1 MLFNSTELISPCG
14 TRSGGGTLASIE
26 INWAETGPISI
37 FEEARKLG
45 FDLRRFESQPAD
57 VQAAIKK
64 LTIDQIIR
72 LIREAWRESYDH
84 DYAPG
89 KDFNRIVNGVYV
101 ISVGGGF
108 AVSYGSR
115 SSEVMYIGRGKIAN
129 RLRSHLVNWIF
140 DMSLSLRDAPFKFFI
155 ETVGDGRSKGAFMD
169 FEHFMLEC
177 FSKKF
182 GDKPLINKI
191 HGREGHIEHSFSG
204 DWGRPFDNRTS
215 KCLWVIR
222 PSERNAWFKE
232 YRDE

>member
-1 MLFNSTELISPCG
+1 M
-14 TRSGGGTLASIE
+14 ASIE
-26 INWAETGPISI
+26 ICWAETGPISI
-37 FEEARKLG
+37 FEEARSLG
-45 FDLRRFESQPAD
+45 FDLRCFDKQPAE
-57 VQAAIKK
+57 VRRAIKK
-64 LTIDQIIR
+64 LTVDKIIH
-72 LIREAWRESYDH
+72 LIREAWRDSYDH

-108 AVSYGSR
+108 AVNYGSS

-140 DMSLSLRDAPFKFFI
+140 DMSLSLRDAPFKFFM
-155 ETVGDGRSKGAFMD
+155 ETVGDGRSKGAFKD
-169 FEHFMLEC
+169 FEHFMLER
-177 FSKKF
+177 FSDKF

-204 DWGRPFDNRTS
+204 DWGRPFDNRS
-215 KCLWVIR
+215 NRCLWEIR
-222 PSERNAWFKE
+222 PSGRNAWFKE